1 MRLTLAA
8 AGAVIAALLQLTI
21 VPYIRIGDAQPELV
35 LVFAVVATT
44 AGTVEAGLISAFIG
58 GLMIDALAPRPL
70 GMTAFMLVLS
80 VGVTAVLARVFDR
93 VRYLVPIVAVFLT
106 SLMSSALYVAP
117 LQRPPRADHR
127 GRPGPGDAADGALQ
141 HGGRCRGR
149 TARHRDPPAHGRAG
163 ARRVVA
169 PAIVDERPTRERQL
183 VRFLAFGIAVLI
195 GVSGLTARLV
205 YLQFVRGQVYQAR
218 AEQNRTVTEALP
230 STRGLIYDRKGRLLV
245 TNEPSYAIKIRPA
258 DLPFSKRDEVV
269 ARLSALLGID
279 QADINMTIDA
289 NPGSRFDLVRVA
301 QDVPIAT
308 ANLIAEERLALP
320 GVEVAVESKRHYTDG
335 PLTSQIIGYTGAID
349 ADTLKALKDQG
360 YQPDD
365 LIGQAG
371 VESSYESTLR
381 GVYGQETIERDATGR
396 KLQVLSTDREAQPGD
411 SLVLTIDSKEQR
423 LAEKAVTWAMNR
435 ANLKR
440 GVMIVMN
447 PQTGEILAM
456 VSLPTY
462 DNNKFAEGISRKD
475 FQKLL
480 KNPEKPLLNHAINEQ
495 FPPGSTYKLVTGLG
509 VLADKKLGPTELV
522 QTKPYIQIGPDK
534 FWDWNHAGFGRLDI
548 RSGFAHSSDTFFYQM
563 AQRLGIERLA
573 YWAHQLGF
581 GAKTGIDLPGEVP
594 GIVPTNQWKQDTFG
608 QPIFPGE
615 VLQAGIG
622 QGYDTTTPLQILN
635 AYAALAN
642 GGRLYQPQVVREIVD
657 ADGTVVRPFAPK
669 LIRKVKTS
677 AENFKIMRIG
687 AREVVTSGHTFNLR
701 DLPIV
706 VAGKTGTAEFGVRDS
721 KGLLPFHNWFVAFV
735 PKHRNVARPDSE
747 LAVIGFAYDSNT
759 VGNTATEMVKYYLQL
774 HFHLKHDLR
783 RFDLLRKG
791 NFYGGN

>member
-1 MRLTLAA
+1 M
-8 AGAVIAALLQLTI
+8 
-21 VPYIRIGDAQPELV
+21 
-35 LVFAVVATT
+35 
-44 AGTVEAGLISAFIG
+44 
-58 GLMIDALAPRPL
+58 
-70 GMTAFMLVLS
+70 
-80 VGVTAVLARVFDR
+80 
-93 VRYLVPIVAVFLT
+93 
-106 SLMSSALYVAP
+106 
-117 LQRPPRADHR
+117 
-127 GRPGPGDAADGALQ
+127 
-141 HGGRCRGR
+141 
-149 TARHRDPPAHGRAG
+149 
-163 ARRVVA
+163 VA
-169 PAIVDERPTRERQL
+169 PAIVDERPGRERQL
-183 VRFLAFGIAVLI
+183 IRFLAFGIAVLI

-205 YLQFVRGQVYQAR
+205 YLQFVRGQVYQAQ
-218 AEQNRTVTEALP
+218 AEQNRTVKQALP
-230 STRGLIYDRKGRLLV
+230 STRGLIYDRTGRLLV
-245 TNEPSYAIKIRPA
+245 SNEPSFAIKIRPS
-258 DLPFSKRDEVV
+258 DLPFSMREEVV

-279 QADINMTIDA
+279 QADINVTIDS
-289 NPGSRFDLVRVA
+289 NPGSRFDLVRIA
-301 QDVPIAT
+301 QDVPIET

-320 GVEVAVESKRHYTDG
+320 GVEVSVESKRHYTDG
-335 PLTSQIIGYTGAID
+335 PLMSQIIGYTGAID
-349 ADTLKALKDQG
+349 AETLKALKDQG

-381 GVYGQETIERDATGR
+381 GTYGQETVERDAAGR
-396 KLQVLSTDREAQPGD
+396 KLQVLTTDREAQPGD
-411 SLVLTIDSKEQR
+411 SLTLTIDTKEQK

-435 ANLKR
+435 AGLKR

-475 FQKLL
+475 FQALL

-509 VLADKKLGPTELV
+509 VLADKKLGPDELV
-522 QTKPYIQIGPDK
+522 QTHPYIQIGPDK
-534 FWDWNHAGFGRLDI
+534 FWDWNHYGFGRLNI
-548 RSGFAHSSDTFFYQM
+548 RTGFAHSSDTFFYQM

-581 GAKTGIDLPGEVP
+581 GAKSGIDLPGEVP

-608 QPIFPGE
+608 QAIFPGE

-642 GGRLYQPQVVREIVD
+642 GGKLYQPQVVREVVD

-669 LIRKVKTS
+669 LIHKVKTT
-677 AENFKIMRIG
+677 ARNLQIMRLG

-774 HFHLKHDLR
+774 HFNLKHDLR

>member
-1 MRLTLAA
+1 M
-8 AGAVIAALLQLTI
+8 
-21 VPYIRIGDAQPELV
+21 
-35 LVFAVVATT
+35 
-44 AGTVEAGLISAFIG
+44 
-58 GLMIDALAPRPL
+58 
-70 GMTAFMLVLS
+70 
-80 VGVTAVLARVFDR
+80 
-93 VRYLVPIVAVFLT
+93 
-106 SLMSSALYVAP
+106 
-117 LQRPPRADHR
+117 
-127 GRPGPGDAADGALQ
+127 
-141 HGGRCRGR
+141 
-149 TARHRDPPAHGRAG
+149 
-163 ARRVVA
+163 VA
-169 PAIVDERPTRERQL
+169 PAIVDERPSRERQL
-183 VRFLAFGIAVLI
+183 IRFLVFGIAVLI

-205 YLQFVRGQVYQAR
+205 YLQFVRGEVYQAR
-218 AEQNRTVTEALP
+218 AEQNRTVAQALP
-230 STRGLIYDRKGRLLV
+230 STRGLIFDRKGRQLV
-245 TNEPSYAIKIRPA
+245 TNEPTYAIKIRPS
-258 DLPFSKRDEVV
+258 DLPFSDRDEVV
-269 ARLSALLGID
+269 ARLSALLGIE
-279 QADINMTIDA
+279 ASEINMTIDA

-308 ANLIAEERLALP
+308 ANIIAEERLALP
-320 GVEVAVESKRHYTDG
+320 GVEVAVESKRHYVDG
-335 PLTSQIIGYTGAID
+335 PLLSQIIGYTGAID

-381 GVYGQETIERDATGR
+381 GIYGQETIERDAAGR

-411 SLVLTIDSKEQR
+411 SLTLTIDTKEQK
-423 LAEKAVTWAMNR
+423 LAQKAVTWAMNR
-435 ANLKR
+435 AGLKR

-462 DNNKFAEGISRKD
+462 DNNKFAEGISRQD

-480 KNPEKPLLNHAINEQ
+480 RNPEKPLLNHAINEQ

-522 QTKPYIQIGPDK
+522 QTRAYIQIGPDR

-581 GAKTGIDLPGEVP
+581 GAKSGIDLPGEVP

-608 QPIFPGE
+608 QAIFPGE

-622 QGYDTTTPLQILN
+622 QGYDTATPLQILN

-642 GGRLYQPQVVREIVD
+642 GGKLYQPQVVREVVD

-669 LIRKVKTS
+669 LIRKVKTT
-677 AENFKIMRIG
+677 ARNFQILRLG

-701 DLPIV
+701 ELPIV

-735 PKHRNVARPDSE
+735 PKHRNVAKPDSE

-783 RFDLLRKG
+783 RFDLLRRG